1 MSIGTQ
7 SAPRIGLEKGPFER
21 AFLRCFFVRLGRFS
35 VPAGI
40 RSSDVR
46 SGGQHWPK
54 ATTPVAR
61 SGVEGR
67 EHGAIVEEVGLLRR
81 GLLQARFLNRQLSLP
96 VSTISQWWVRLSRSA
111 VVILASPKTLGHS
124 AKSRLVVTMMDVRS

>member
-21 AFLRCFFVRLGRFS
+21 AFLRCFFVRWGRFS
-35 VPAGI
+35 VPANIG
-40 RSSDVR
+40 SSDAR

-54 ATTPVAR
+54 ATTLVAR

-67 EHGAIVEEVGLLRR
+67 EHGAI
-81 GLLQARFLNRQLSLP
+81 
-96 VSTISQWWVRLSRSA
+96 
-111 VVILASPKTLGHS
+111 LG
-124 AKSRLVVTMMDVRS
+124 